1 MIIIEL
7 KKYYTN
13 IKMSKFIKIIF
24 LVTLNFSLLFSFSAK
39 ASEKIKIGLLV
50 PLSGLNKELG
60 QSIIKA
66 VRLAVNDINNNSIEI
81 IPKDTAS
88 KANKALKSAF
98 ELKQMG
104 VKVVIGPV
112 FYESITYLDKI
123 KDVTFL
129 SLTNKTLDL
138 PKNVISTGINSTSQL
153 NTIKKFLEKN
163 NIKRTI
169 FLTPIQDYEF
179 EVKKGIKDS
188 KIKIYKDYDYSTEPT
203 KLTKQIE
210 EITNYQIRK
219 KNLED
224 EILRLKKSNQPNKE
238 KKIKKLERRYTLGGL
253 NFDAVVIADFD
264 ESLKSVSTSL
274 LYADV
279 SPKDK
284 YFITL
289 NQWFDESLL
298 NETGI
303 QPLYYPSINK
313 NNFENYK
320 DKFFSQFNEYPSHL
334 ALLSYDLVG
343 LVYYLS
349 LKTNLSN
356 LNKLF
361 KKKNSFKGKIG
372 IFDIKNNK
380 INHRLNFYKIED
392 KKIIEIF

>member
-1 MIIIEL
+1 
-7 KKYYTN
+7 
-13 IKMSKFIKIIF
+13 MSKFIKIIF
-24 LVTLNFSLLFSFSAK
+24 LVILNFSLLLSFSTK
-39 ASEKIKIGLLV
+39 ASEKIQIGLMV
-50 PLSGLNKELG
+50 PLTGPNKELG

-66 VRLAVNDINNNSIEI
+66 VRLAVKDINNNSLEI

-104 VKVVIGPV
+104 VRIVIGPI
-112 FYESITYLDKI
+112 FYESITYLDEI
-123 KDVTFL
+123 KDITFL

-138 PKNVISTGINSTSQL
+138 PKNVISAGINSTSQM
-153 NTIKKFLEKN
+153 NTIKKFLETN
-163 NIKRTI
+163 NINKTI

-188 KIKIYKDYDYSTEPT
+188 RIKIFKNYEYSTEPT

-210 EITNYQIRK
+210 EITNYRIRK
-219 KNLED
+219 QNLED
-224 EILRLKKSNQPNKE
+224 EILRLKKSNLPNKE
-238 KKIKKLERRYTLGGL
+238 RRIKKLEQRYTLGGL

-264 ESLKSVSTSL
+264 ESLKSVTTSL
-274 LYADV
+274 LYTDV
-279 SPKDK
+279 SPRNK

-289 NQWFDESLL
+289 NQWFDKSLL
-298 NETGI
+298 NEIDI
-303 QPLYYPSINK
+303 QPLYFPSINK

-320 DKFFSQFNEYPSHL
+320 DKFFKEFNENPSHL

>member
-1 MIIIEL
+1 
-7 KKYYTN
+7 
-13 IKMSKFIKIIF
+13 MSKFIKIIF
-24 LVTLNFSLLFSFSAK
+24 FVILNFSLLLSFSTK
-39 ASEKIKIGLLV
+39 ASEKIKIGLMV
-50 PLSGLNKELG
+50 PLTGENKELG

-66 VRLAVNDINNNSIEI
+66 VRLAVKDINNNSIEI

-104 VKVVIGPV
+104 IKVVIGPV
-112 FYESITYLDKI
+112 FYESITYLDEI
-123 KDVTFL
+123 EDITFL

-138 PKNVISTGINSTSQL
+138 PKNVISAGINSTSQF
-153 NTIKKFLEKN
+153 NTIKKFIETN
-163 NIKRTI
+163 DIKRTI
-169 FLTPIQDYEF
+169 FLTPIQNYEF
-179 EVKKGIKDS
+179 EVKKGIKES
-188 KIKIYKDYDYSTEPT
+188 RIKIFKDYDYSTEPT

-219 KNLED
+219 QNLED
-224 EILRLKKSNQPNKE
+224 EILRLKKSNQTNKE
-238 KKIKKLERRYTLGGL
+238 KKIKKLEQRYTLGGL

-274 LYADV
+274 LYTDV
-279 SPKDK
+279 LPKNK

-298 NETGI
+298 NETDI

-313 NNFENYK
+313 GNFDNYK
-320 DKFFSQFNEYPSHL
+320 IKYFNAFNEDPTHL
-334 ALLSYDLVG
+334 SLLSYDLVG

-349 LKTNLSN
+349 LNSNTEN
-356 LNKLF
+356 LNKIF

-372 IFDIKNNK
+372 IFDIKDNK
-380 INHRLNFYKIED
+380 INHRLNFYKIDD
-392 KKIIEIF
+392 KKLTEIF

>member
-1 MIIIEL
+1 
-7 KKYYTN
+7 
-13 IKMSKFIKIIF
+13 MSKYIKIIF
-24 LVTLNFSLLFSFSAK
+24 LIILNFSLLISFSTK
-39 ASEKIKIGLLV
+39 ASEKIQIGLMV
-50 PLSGLNKELG
+50 PLTGPNKELG

-66 VRLAVNDINNNSIEI
+66 VRLAVKDINNNSIEI

-98 ELKQMG
+98 ELQQMG
-104 VKVVIGPV
+104 VRIVIGPI
-112 FYESITYLDKI
+112 FYESIAYLDEI
-123 KDVTFL
+123 KDITFL

-138 PKNVISTGINSTSQL
+138 PKNVISAGINSTSQM
-153 NTIKKFLEKN
+153 NTIKKFLETN
-163 NIKRTI
+163 NITKTI
-169 FLTPIQDYEF
+169 FLTPIQNYEF

-188 KIKIYKDYDYSTEPT
+188 RIKVFKNYEYNTEPT

-210 EITNYQIRK
+210 EITNYRIRK
-219 KNLED
+219 QNLEN
-224 EILRLKKSNQPNKE
+224 EILRLKKSNQSNKE
-238 KKIKKLERRYTLGGL
+238 KKIKKLEQRYTLGGL
-253 NFDAVVIADFD
+253 NFDAVVISDFD
-264 ESLKSVSTSL
+264 ESLKSVATSL
-274 LYADV
+274 LYTDV
-279 SPKDK
+279 SPKNK

-289 NQWFDESLL
+289 NQWFDRSLL
-298 NETGI
+298 NEINI

-313 NNFENYK
+313 KNFENYK
-320 DKFFSQFNEYPSHL
+320 EKFFNEFNEYPSHL

-349 LKTNLSN
+349 LNTNLSN

-372 IFDIKNNK
+372 IFDIKDNK